1 MGRRG
6 RRPARQ
12 IAIEPLSAPMT
23 AGRRPELE
31 RRCAEREPRQAA
43 DRLARF
49 GEDIE
54 AGPREQGNGAR
65 A

>member
-1 MGRRG
+1 
-6 RRPARQ
+6 
-12 IAIEPLSAPMT
+12 MT

-31 RRCAEREPRQAA
+31 RRRAEREPRQAA

-54 AGPREQGNGAR
+54 VGPREQGNGAR

>member
-1 MGRRG
+1 
-6 RRPARQ
+6 
-12 IAIEPLSAPMT
+12 MT

-31 RRCAEREPRQAA
+31 RRRAEREPRQAA
-43 DRLARF
+43 DRLARV